1 MIEVR
6 TAVRRD
12 AAAIA
17 EFQVRMARETEGLEL
32 DPPTVARGVAAV
44 FDEPAKGK
52 YYVAENGGRLAG
64 CLLTTPE
71 WSDWRSAWIWWIQS
85 VYVAPEARRRGV
97 FRSLYA
103 HVRRLAEARA
113 DVCGIRLYVDKRNT
127 RAQEV
132 YRSLGMCGDHYQ
144 VFEWIKPPGPNGTA
158 DAESPLPPAG
168 ATRGRRPGI

>member
-17 EFQVRMARETEGLEL
+17 ESQVLMARETEGLAL

-44 FDEPAKGK
+44 FDDPAKGT
-52 YYVAENGGRLAG
+52 YYVAEDGGRLAG
-64 CLLTTPE
+64 CLLITPE
-71 WSDWRSAWIWWIQS
+71 WSDWRSGWIWWIQS

-97 FRSLYA
+97 YRALYA
-103 HVRRLAEARA
+103 HVRRLAAA
-113 DVCGIRLYVDKRNT
+113 DINVCGIRLYVDKRNA

-144 VFEWIKPPGPNGTA
+144 VFEWIKGAGGNNG
-158 DAESPLPPAG
+158 ESRIAN
-168 ATRGRRPGI
+168 RE